1 MYFWKPCPP
10 PAEYAPNRRENTDK
24 RVHADSSQ
32 PLAIATE
39 WTEAACHGLG
49 HRAGLLMRS
58 SYSRFQAD
66 KSSGSPTGWMLTYEL
81 AHSASVLF
89 QEVPVVLIKGLR
101 NEK

>member
-1 MYFWKPCPP
+1 MGI
-10 PAEYAPNRRENTDK
+10 
-24 RVHADSSQ
+24 HADTSQ

-39 WTEAACHGLG
+39 WIEAPCHGLG
-49 HRAGLLMRS
+49 HRAGHFRRS

-66 KSSGSPTGWMLTYEL
+66 KSSGSPTGYMLTYEL
-81 AHSASVLF
+81 AHSANVLF